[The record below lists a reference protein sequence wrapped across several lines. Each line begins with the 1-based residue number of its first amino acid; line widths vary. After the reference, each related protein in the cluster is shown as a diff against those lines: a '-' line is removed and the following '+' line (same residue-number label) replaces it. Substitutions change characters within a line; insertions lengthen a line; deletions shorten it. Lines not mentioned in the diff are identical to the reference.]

1 MFVPKSGK
9 PDVAD
14 VRRLS
19 HIQGN
24 DAGHTGIAGKE
35 TSPMK
40 GPKKKDSA
48 KDGKPKLRDP
58 TKDAPFKV
66 DPESGDFALPRNDL
80 TEDELKDQEDRRR

>member
-1 MFVPKSGK
+1 
-9 PDVAD
+9 
-14 VRRLS
+14 
-19 HIQGN
+19 
-24 DAGHTGIAGKE
+24 
-35 TSPMK
+35 MK